1 MTILRVPALTIDP
14 LQRAAAEAPEGPLVI
29 LGGPGTGK
37 THTIIARVAML
48 LKGGASPHT
57 ITCLTFS
64 SRGAED
70 LRRQMENQPLTAE
83 GAPHIFIG
91 TIHHYASFYLRRS
104 GHASIGISP
113 HFTIWDQEQATEIL
127 TEIIS
132 RRQEGREGASAHDI
146 RKIMDW
152 YETNQTRTP
161 EEEEPAEEGVW
172 LEIIREYNQEKRDNP
187 PGGPRTIAKSGKE
200 VYKDREVRYGRYG
213 GGGFSVRVFGAG
225 AGPQEGQGSAK
236 F

>member
-132 RRQEGREGASAHDI
+132 RRQEGGKEPPLTTSGKS
-146 RKIMDW
+146 W
-152 YETNQTRTP
+152 TGTRPTR
-161 EEEEPAEEGVW
+161 PAPP
-172 LEIIREYNQEKRDNP
+172 RRRNP
-187 PGGPRTIAKSGKE
+187 PRKASGWK
-200 VYKDREVRYGRYG
+200 
-213 GGGFSVRVFGAG
+213 
-225 AGPQEGQGSAK
+225 
-236 F
+236 